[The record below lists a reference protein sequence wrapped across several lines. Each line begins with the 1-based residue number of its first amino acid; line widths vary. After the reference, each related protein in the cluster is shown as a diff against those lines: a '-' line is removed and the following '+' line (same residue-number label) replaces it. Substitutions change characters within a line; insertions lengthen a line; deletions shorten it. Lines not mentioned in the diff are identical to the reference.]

1 MNFLL
6 QDLEHQDVQ
15 KDLQVLRLGFSGLV
29 HRTVSGSSRRR
40 RRRPRV
46 RQDRPPQLEVR
57 RRIRFVSTSQY
68 FNQVSSFRDKLS
80 CGCSTA
86 VKHMPA
92 EKYSLSSWVRFPLGA
107 GLLFHLFLSLSGVS
121 LIRSVK
127 KVHHCCFFLK
137 NESFSAWG
145 KAIKICTDMAK
156 KSFTGKT
163 CKKADK
169 TANKY

>member
-68 FNQVSSFRDKLS
+68 FNQVSSFRDKFS
-80 CGCSTA
+80 SGCSTA

-107 GLLFHLFLSLSGVS
+107 GLIFLLFLSLSGVS

-127 KVHHCCFFLK
+127 KVQHCCFSLK
-137 NESFSAWG
+137 MKTVQLWAKQAKYAQIWQNNLS
-145 KAIKICTDMAK
+145 KAKLIKI
-156 KSFTGKT
+156 
-163 CKKADK
+163 
-169 TANKY
+169 